1 MQILANL
8 FNTRAAAQIRGK
20 AEASHPNAM
29 SSCDLMAFLQDVAPP
44 GDEIRAVD
52 IVMHRLS
59 QSGPPDSNTPS
70 RRREKTKIA

>member
-1 MQILANL
+1 MQILAKL

-29 SSCDLMAFLQDVAPP
+29 TSCDLMAFLQDVASP

-59 QSGPPDSNTPS
+59 QSGPPAPGTPS
-70 RRREKTKIA
+70 PRREKTRSA